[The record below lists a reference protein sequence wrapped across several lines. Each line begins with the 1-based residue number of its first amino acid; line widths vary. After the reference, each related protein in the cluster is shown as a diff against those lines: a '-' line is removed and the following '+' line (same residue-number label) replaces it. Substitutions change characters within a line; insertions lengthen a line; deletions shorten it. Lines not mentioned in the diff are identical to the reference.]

1 MLMTM
6 DQLLAGLG
14 GPNPQSPPTPM
25 APIPVLV
32 AMDILGRYQA
42 RRFKAGDIEAE
53 SSNRDDLTDG
63 ERLMIDS
70 CSEVVR
76 DYATQTN
83 RYAPAGA
90 RQVPVSE

>member
-6 DQLLAGLG
+6 EQLLGAIG
-14 GPNPQSPPTPM
+14 GSNPSLPCPQM
-25 APIPVLV
+25 APMPVLV
-32 AMDILGRYQA
+32 AMDMLGRYQA
-42 RRFKAGDIEAE
+42 RRLKAGDIEAE

-76 DYATQTN
+76 DYVTQTN
-83 RYAPAGA
+83 RYAPSQLK
-90 RQVPVSE
+90 QVLE